1 MTATPSGL
9 EPQML
14 DEHIIIQSRLISIN
28 SRFATRKVNGRKHS
42 SLLFDFNSIAIR
54 DAETLYHTI
63 AIQSAEIP
71 ASYYNVN
78 AFNNEINITQGAVT
92 TTITIPKGNY
102 NANTFATSFMT
113 LFNAVAGMDDATLAF
128 NTTTGC
134 YSFMSDQ
141 AGANLTINLAST
153 TANVLLGIDP
163 DENTGSISFN
173 YAADDPTFFPL
184 PANFL
189 GVTKIKVLSDA
200 LSGGNYD
207 SKSLGTTTLVDTIS
221 VSGGGFGLTDFTS
234 LGRESFVKAKRIDEI
249 DIQLLDQDNNVINFN
264 GINWTMTL
272 LINTHTRALF
282 SNETTETTIG
292 TILNDRYV
300 AELKAAEKT
309 ESVEKELDDVEFDII

>member
-1 MTATPSGL
+1 MTAIDPTL
-9 EPQML
+9 M
-14 DEHIIIQSRLISIN
+14 DEHIIVRSRLISIN
-28 SRFATRKVNGRKHS
+28 SRFATRKVNGGKHS
-42 SLLFDFNSIAIR
+42 SLMFDFNSIAIK
-54 DAETLYHTI
+54 DAETLYHSI

-78 AFNNEINITQGAVT
+78 ALNNKINITQGATT
-92 TTITIPKGNY
+92 TTITIPNGNY

-113 LFNAVAGMDDATLAF
+113 LFNAVGGMNDATLTF
-128 NTTTGC
+128 NVTTGR
-134 YSFMSDQ
+134 YSLMSDQ
-141 AGANLTINLAST
+141 AGQNLVVNLAST
-153 TANVLLGIDP
+153 TARVLLGIDP
-163 DENTGSISFN
+163 DENTGTLTFN
-173 YAADDPTFFPL
+173 YVADDPTFMPL

-221 VSGGGFGLTDFTS
+221 VSGAGFGLTDFTS

-249 DIQLLDQDNNVINFN
+249 DIQLLDQDNKPINFN

-282 SNETTETTIG
+282 SNETTDATIG

-300 AELKAAEKT
+300 AQLKAAEKT
-309 ESVEKELDDVEFDII
+309 ESTEKELDDVEFDII